1 MLAFTKRRHHKRGN
15 RAAKMGNALNAKS
28 LAAAAGVVAVI
39 ISLFGF
45 LWSIKQDIV
54 GLHRDIVG
62 IHQDIV
68 GIHRDI
74 VGIHQDIAGIHQD
87 IAGIHRD
94 IGGLRERMARIE
106 VIIEGFTG
114 QAAPTAAG
122 SSIAKN
128 LSKADLR
135 KVNLRE
141 AD

>member
-1 MLAFTKRRHHKRGN
+1 
-15 RAAKMGNALNAKS
+15 MGNALNAKS

-62 IHQDIV
+62 IH
-68 GIHRDI
+68 RDI

-94 IGGLRERMARIE
+94 IGSLRERMARIE

-122 SSIAKN
+122 SSIAKDLSNANLSNAN
-128 LSKADLR
+128 LSKADLS

>member
-74 VGIHQDIAGIHQD
+74 AGIHQD

-122 SSIAKN
+122 SPIAKD
-128 LSKADLR
+128 LSKADLS
-135 KVNLRE
+135 KVNLRA

>member
-28 LAAAAGVVAVI
+28 LAAAGVVAVI

-122 SSIAKN
+122 SSIAKD
-128 LSKADLR
+128 LSK
-135 KVNLRE
+135 VNFR
-141 AD
+141 AAN